1 MTMSSGM
8 GLRVGTSGL
17 IALLA
22 PGLQAVAQDNGAETQ
37 RTCEVCSPTLTGVLA
52 PLLFHDTDLAAALEQ
67 KPFEQPF

>member
-1 MTMSSGM
+1 MSSGM

-37 RTCEVCSPTLTGVLA
+37 RTCEVCSPTMSSGTYGSIS
-52 PLLFHDTDLAAALEQ
+52 AAVVPRHRSGGGPRA
-67 KPFEQPF
+67 KTV